1 MNFMNCSVFI
11 QTAIRMATVLSAT
24 ALTTALQA
32 APIDSGPVN
41 ISVPQ
46 DLEGVYLNV
55 VTGAYGL
62 MNAAP
67 GWDVNLFDPASMIA
81 PNPGGLHF
89 YWPTTVPGSTT
100 GGVAMGSLFTNL
112 PAGSTVSAGA
122 TFWAVI
128 SFGASYY
135 NNFRTSTGAK
145 VLGFRFR
152 NEASG
157 GTHYGYVVMQT
168 TEGSGFPATITRYI
182 YDDTPGAAIA
192 VSDFSGVL
200 LNDGFE
206 DAL

>member
-1 MNFMNCSVFI
+1 MKNHNLFI
-11 QTAIRMATVLSAT
+11 QKTIHVATVIGAAAMATGLH
-24 ALTTALQA
+24 A
-32 APIDSGPVN
+32 APRDSGPVN

-46 DLEGVYLNV
+46 DLEGVYLNL

-67 GWDVNLFDPASMIA
+67 GWDVNLFDPASLVA

-100 GGVAMGSLFTNL
+100 GGVAVGSFFTNL
-112 PAGSTVSAGA
+112 PVGSTVSAGA
-122 TFWAVI
+122 TFSAVM
-128 SFGASYY
+128 SFGSSYY
-135 NNFRTSTGAK
+135 VNFRTSTGTK

-168 TEGSGFPATITRYI
+168 TEGSGFPATITRYL
-182 YDDTPGAAIA
+182 YDDTPGAAITVA
-192 VSDFSGVL
+192 DFSGVL

-206 DAL
+206 EAL